1 MTEPDPKE
9 RVRYACVCSSN
20 VNRSMAAH
28 EVLKKHNYR
37 VSSYGTN
44 IHVKMPGPRPDKPN
58 VYEFGTTYQE
68 IYDDLLRQDNP
79 FYREIGLIDMID
91 RDRHIK
97 TKPEKFAHTFDRGE
111 VFDIIFTYQEHVMEA
126 VIMEFHRNGNASF
139 ELCTVVNIETPDDHA
154 HALESAKT
162 TLQLAK
168 TIEQLTSIPEEIEAA
183 LSEFVRQRPDAG
195 ITFHIV
201 SY

>member
-1 MTEPDPKE
+1 
-9 RVRYACVCSSN
+9 
-20 VNRSMAAH
+20 
-28 EVLKKHNYR
+28 
-37 VSSYGTN
+37 
-44 IHVKMPGPRPDKPN
+44 MPGPNKRDN
-58 VYEFGTTYQE
+58 VYDFGTTYQE
-68 IYDDLLRQDNP
+68 ILDDMLKQDHP
-79 FYREIGLIDMID
+79 FYREYGLIDMID

-97 TKPEKFAHTFDRGE
+97 DKPERFAHTFDRSE
-111 VFDIIFTYQEHVMEA
+111 MFDIIFTYQERVMEK
-126 VIMEFHRNGNASF
+126 VIMEFHRNGNANF

-183 LSEFVRQRPDAG
+183 LSDFVRQRPDAG